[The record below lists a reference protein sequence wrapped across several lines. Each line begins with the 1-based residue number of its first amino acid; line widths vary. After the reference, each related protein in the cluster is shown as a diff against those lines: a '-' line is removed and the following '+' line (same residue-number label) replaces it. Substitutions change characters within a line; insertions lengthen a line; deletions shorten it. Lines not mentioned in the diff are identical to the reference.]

1 MKNVDYLKQNA
12 IDVETGLE
20 LLGDME
26 MYEETLKDFIEE
38 CGSRLPKLVE
48 YKENLDMQN
57 YAILVHSLKS
67 DSKYLGFRML
77 AEMALEHEMKSKAN
91 DVEFVCNNFHILLNE
106 TTRILTVIKNY
117 LGD

>member
-1 MKNVDYLKQNA
+1 
-12 IDVETGLE
+12 
-20 LLGDME
+20 
-26 MYEETLKDFIEE
+26 
-38 CGSRLPKLVE
+38 
-48 YKENLDMQN
+48 
-57 YAILVHSLKS
+57 
-67 DSKYLGFRML
+67 ML